1 MECERRKEYKY
12 EYRIPLTTDKTFSDF
27 ERIMKLIDRKAKID
41 AGLPDRT
48 ADMWSI
54 VFWIIFFNYID
65 RNSHKFTFSEETNAN
80 IKKYLEGD
88 IGKNLSKTRNLI
100 VANKDLFATLQELK
114 NNPKLHFEQMMD
126 LTAVDYLNH
135 NKPSRFQIVYNLLS
149 LKHQFR
155 VRVKCALADGEEVK
169 SIVSLW
175 LAADW
180 YERDNTF
187 YFFTISQSTLH
198 THTELMF

>member
-1 MECERRKEYKY
+1 MQKNSESVLLQELKTIFTSKIQEIS
-12 EYRIPLTTDKTFSDF
+12 EPL
-27 ERIMKLIDRKAKID
+27 
-41 AGLPDRT
+41 G
-48 ADMWSI
+48 
-54 VFWIIFFNYID
+54 
-65 RNSHKFTFSEETNAN
+65 ET
-80 IKKYLEGD
+80 
-88 IGKNLSKTRNLI
+88 SLI

-155 VRVKCALADGEEVK
+155 VRVKCPLADGEEVK

-180 YERDNTF
+180 YERECYDMYGINF
-187 YFFTISQSTLH
+187 KGHPNLKRILLYEEFEGHPLRKDYPICKEQPLIPIKQI
-198 THTELMF
+198 EERQPYMQKLDL